1 MTVCFCLASAI
12 GMALKCHQGYIHF
25 TSKLSF
31 FKACKQTHQYKSLLT
46 MYKNTPLFQNHQIKT
61 SYIWVSQGGFRY

>member
-1 MTVCFCLASAI
+1 MTVSFRLASAI

-31 FKACKQTHQYKSLLT
+31 FKACKQTHQYKSLLIR
-46 MYKNTPLFQNHQIKT
+46 YKNTPLFQNHQIKT
-61 SYIWVSQGGFRY
+61 SYIWVYKWGVI

>member
-1 MTVCFCLASAI
+1 MTVSFRLASAI

-31 FKACKQTHQYKSLLT
+31 LKH
-46 MYKNTPLFQNHQIKT
+46 
-61 SYIWVSQGGFRY
+61 VSRPINIRVC